1 MGRVAR
7 LSAGPLRVER
17 RTRSTMHV
25 AVVTGPGAVELRNEP
40 IPRLGPEDVLI
51 EVGTCGLCTMER
63 RLFDGTKPIYP
74 VAPGHEA
81 GGRVIEVGQAV
92 ASLPGSPQIGD
103 LVTMDLL
110 TRCGTCRMCR
120 RGRSALCKRP
130 QGGTLSDGTISM
142 GAGLAEVVRV
152 AAAQTYCV
160 GEIPVEHAAMGEP
173 LACVV
178 HSARLSGFRP
188 GDRVAVVGAGYMGR
202 LHLAL
207 CRAWGASCAGMVDV
221 DEQRRAEASAAGADW
236 VAGPDGLTGWL
247 GQHDVVFVTAGTPGA
262 VELALDLCDDA
273 GAVVLYGAFAKDVMA
288 SVGADRIHHHELSII
303 GAFSQEPEDWRTAAG
318 LLQSGALA
326 ADLDRLVTAR
336 YGLADVADALA
347 LTVERP
353 VYRVMVGQEAERMS
367 GSSRTSRER

>member
-1 MGRVAR
+1 MQ
-7 LSAGPLRVER
+7 
-17 RTRSTMHV
+17 V
-25 AVVTGPGAVELRNEP
+25 AVVTGPGAVELREEP
-40 IPRLGPEDVLI
+40 RPRLGPEDVLVA
-51 EVGTCGLCTMER
+51 VGACGLCTMER
-63 RLFDGTKPIYP
+63 RLFAGTKPIYP

-81 GGRVIEVGQAV
+81 AGRVVEVGEAA
-92 ASLPGSPQIGD
+92 ASLPGAPRVGD

-110 TRCGTCRMCR
+110 TRCSTCHTCR

-178 HSARLSGFRP
+178 HSVRLGGFRA

-207 CRAWGASCAGMVDV
+207 CRAWGASSVGLIDISGS
-221 DEQRRAEASAAGADW
+221 RRAEAAEAGADR
-236 VAGPDGLTGWL
+236 VAAPDGLADW
-247 GQHDVVFVTAGTPGA
+247 QADHDVVFVTAGTPGA

-273 GAVVLYGAFAKDVMA
+273 GAVVLYGAFPKDVTA

-303 GAFSQEPEDWRTAAG
+303 GVFSQEPEDWRTAAG

-336 YGLADVADALA
+336 YPLAAVADALTQA
-347 LTVERP
+347 ASEP
-353 VYRVMVGQEAERMS
+353 VYRVLVG
-367 GSSRTSRER
+367 